1 MPKTNL
7 ATFATSSTFAPW
19 PLRAM
24 QIGAALCLAFST
36 AAHADLSLLQPPR
49 ALTGGAPLQLTL
61 LVTQDAPGRKTVK
74 LPDEIVVRISNDDF
88 KPTLLHL
95 KRAAVVPAQ
104 VTLSN
109 GQYRRISYAAELP
122 KELRGTV
129 RLEPVDWDASITT
142 IVLDRAAPAEP
153 MVAAAPAP
161 ASGAAAAAA
170 AAGTGGAAVA
180 AATDAASAANATA
193 APGTPGTSTAPAS
206 ATADAIAPT
215 ADTEFARISSH
226 EPMYIAFGKNGDANA
241 RFQLSFKFHI
251 LKPDN
256 PSSKSFLDN
265 LYFGYTQLSI
275 WDLEAESAPFRDSNY
290 RPSLFYYIPDTGL
303 RAGWFSSLGVAAGV
317 EHESN
322 GKAGPDSRSINT
334 VFVKPIF
341 TFGDPAEYHWTVAPK
356 LYAYVE
362 KADNPDIQNYR
373 GYMDLLV
380 LWGKPNGWQVGATLR
395 KGMKRNY
402 GSVDVQV
409 TYPLGKLISGAG
421 GYIWIG
427 YFTGYGEDLLDYNRH
442 SPSQVRIGYSV
453 FRW

>member
-7 ATFATSSTFAPW
+7 AAFAPTA
-19 PLRAM
+19 PRAI
-24 QIGAALCLAFST
+24 QLGVAALWVALSS
-36 AAHADLSLLQPPR
+36 AAHAELSLLQPPR
-49 ALTGGAPLQLTL
+49 ALAGDAPLQLML
-61 LVTQDAPGRKTVK
+61 LATQDAQGRKPIK

-88 KPTLLHL
+88 KPTLLPL
-95 KRAAVVPAQ
+95 KRTSAVPAQ
-104 VTLSN
+104 VTLAK
-109 GQYRRISYAAELP
+109 GQFRRVSYSAELP

-129 RLEPVDWDASITT
+129 RVEPVDWDASTTT

-153 MVAAAPAP
+153 MVAAAPAAPGNGVVPTRADGTSVSAPTVAP
-161 ASGAAAAAA
+161 APGAI
-170 AAGTGGAAVA
+170 T
-180 AATDAASAANATA
+180 SAA
-193 APGTPGTSTAPAS
+193 P
-206 ATADAIAPT
+206 DAIAPT
-215 ADTEFARISSH
+215 SDTEFARISSN
-226 EPMYIAFGKNGDANA
+226 EPMYIALGKNGDANA

-256 PSSKSFLDN
+256 PASKSFLDN

-290 RPSLFYYIPDTGL
+290 RPSLFYYVPDTGA
-303 RAGWFSSLGVAAGV
+303 RASWFTSLGIAAGI

-322 GKAGPDSRSINT
+322 GKAGDDSRSINT
-334 VFVKPIF
+334 LFFKPIF
-341 TFGDPAEYHWTVAPK
+341 KFGNLSEYHWTVAPK

-362 KADNPDIQNYR
+362 KKDNRDIQNYR

-380 LWGKPNGWQVGATLR
+380 LWGKPNGWQIGATLR

-402 GSVDVQV
+402 GSVDLQV
-409 TYPLGKLISGAG
+409 TYPLGKLIPGTG
-421 GYIWIG
+421 GYVWLG

-442 SPSQVRIGYSV
+442 STSQVRIGYSV

>member
-1 MPKTNL
+1 MPKTNF
-7 ATFATSSTFAPW
+7 ATFAPS
-19 PLRAM
+19 PLRAL
-24 QIGAALCLAFST
+24 QCGATALCLALSQT
-36 AAHADLSLLQPPR
+36 AHADLSLLQPPR
-49 ALTGGAPLQLTL
+49 ALAGGAPLQLIL
-61 LVTQDAPGRKTVK
+61 LATQDAPGRKTIK
-74 LPDEIVVRISNDDF
+74 LPGEIVVRVSNDDF

-95 KRAAVVPAQ
+95 KRAALAPSE
-104 VTLSN
+104 VTLSG
-109 GQYRRISYAAELP
+109 GQFQRISYSAVLPAEW
-122 KELRGTV
+122 RGSV
-129 RLEPVDWDASITT
+129 RIEPVDWDASTTT

-153 MVAAAPAP
+153 MVAAAPV
-161 ASGAAAAAA
+161 AS
-170 AAGTGGAAVA
+170 GTGGGSPTAGASGSPGASTAAATSGAVA
-180 AATDAASAANATA
+180 AAS
-193 APGTPGTSTAPAS
+193 
-206 ATADAIAPT
+206 ADAIAPT
-215 ADTEFARISSH
+215 SDTEFARISSN

-256 PSSKSFLDN
+256 PTSKAFLDN

-290 RPSLFYYIPDTGL
+290 RPSLFYYVPDTGV
-303 RAGWFSSLGVAAGV
+303 RAGWFSSLGVAAGF

-322 GKAGPDSRSINT
+322 GKAGADSRSINT

-341 TFGDPAEYHWTVAPK
+341 KFGNPSDYHWTIAPK

-362 KADNPDIQNYR
+362 KNDNPDIQNYR

-409 TYPLGKLISGAG
+409 TYPLGKLIPGTG
-421 GYIWIG
+421 GYLWLG
-427 YFTGYGEDLLDYNRH
+427 YFTGYGEDMLDYNRH

>member
-1 MPKTNL
+1 
-7 ATFATSSTFAPW
+7 
-19 PLRAM
+19 M
-24 QIGAALCLAFST
+24 QIGASALCLALSGV
-36 AAHADLSLLQPPR
+36 AHADLSLLQPPR

-61 LVTQDAPGRKTVK
+61 LATQDTPGRKTIK

-95 KRAAVVPAQ
+95 KREAIAPAQ
-104 VTLSN
+104 VTLAN
-109 GQYRRISYAAELP
+109 GQFRRVAYSAVLP
-122 KELRGTV
+122 KELRGAV
-129 RLEPVDWDASITT
+129 RIEPVDWDASTTT

-153 MVAAAPAP
+153 MVAAAPLPSDGSAATAAGAGVGATAAASS
-161 ASGAAAAAA
+161 ASGA
-170 AAGTGGAAVA
+170 VA
-180 AATDAASAANATA
+180 A
-193 APGTPGTSTAPAS
+193 TS
-206 ATADAIAPT
+206 ADAIAPT
-215 ADTEFARISSH
+215 ADAEFARISSN

-256 PSSKSFLDN
+256 PASKSFLDN

-290 RPSLFYYIPDTGL
+290 RPSFFYYVPDTGV
-303 RAGWFSSLGVAAGV
+303 RAGWFSSLGVAAGI

-322 GKAGPDSRSINT
+322 GKAGDDSRSINT

-341 TFGDPAEYHWTVAPK
+341 TFGNPSEYHWTVAPK
-356 LYAYVE
+356 LYAYLE
-362 KADNPDIQNYR
+362 KKDNPDIQNYR

-380 LWGKPNGWQVGATLR
+380 LWGKPNGWQIGATLR

-409 TYPLGKLISGAG
+409 TYPLGKLIPGTG
-421 GYIWIG
+421 GYIWLG
-427 YFTGYGEDLLDYNRH
+427 YFTGYGEDMLDYNRH

>member
-1 MPKTNL
+1 MLKTNL
-7 ATFATSSTFAPW
+7 TTFAPS
-19 PLRAM
+19 PRRAI
-24 QIGAALCLAFST
+24 QIGAAALCLALSG
-36 AAHADLSLLQPPR
+36 AARADLSLLQPPR

-61 LVTQDAPGRKTVK
+61 LATQDSPGRKTIR

-88 KPTLLHL
+88 KPTLLRL
-95 KRAAVVPAQ
+95 KREAVAPAQ
-104 VTLSN
+104 VTLAN
-109 GQYRRISYAAELP
+109 GQFRRVAYSAVLP
-122 KELRGTV
+122 KELRGAV
-129 RLEPVDWDASITT
+129 RIEPVDWDASTTT
-142 IVLDRAAPAEP
+142 IVLDRAAPAEA
-153 MVAAAPAP
+153 MVAASPRPADSDT
-161 ASGAAAAAA
+161 AT
-170 AAGTGGAAVA
+170 AAGTAG
-180 AATDAASAANATA
+180 AASAGAIAASSASGTVAAT
-193 APGTPGTSTAPAS
+193 S
-206 ATADAIAPT
+206 ADAIAPT
-215 ADTEFARISSH
+215 ADAEFARISSN

-256 PSSKSFLDN
+256 PASKSFLDN

-290 RPSLFYYIPDTGL
+290 RPSLFYYVPDTGV
-303 RAGWFSSLGVAAGV
+303 RAGWFSSLGVAAGI

-322 GKAGPDSRSINT
+322 GKAGDDSRSINT
-334 VFVKPIF
+334 VFVKPIL
-341 TFGDPAEYHWTVAPK
+341 TFGNPSEYHWTVAPK
-356 LYAYVE
+356 LYAYLE
-362 KADNPDIQNYR
+362 KKDNADIQNYR

-380 LWGKPNGWQVGATLR
+380 LWGKPNGWQIGATLR

-409 TYPLGKLISGAG
+409 TYPLGKLIPGTG
-421 GYIWIG
+421 GYIWLG

>member
-1 MPKTNL
+1 MPKTNF
-7 ATFATSSTFAPW
+7 ATFAPS
-19 PLRAM
+19 PLRVL
-24 QIGAALCLAFST
+24 QCGATALCLALSQT
-36 AAHADLSLLQPPR
+36 AHADLSLLQPPR
-49 ALTGGAPLQLTL
+49 ALAGGAPLQLIL
-61 LVTQDAPGRKTVK
+61 LATQDTPGRKTIKV
-74 LPDEIVVRISNDDF
+74 PAEIVVRVSNDDF

-95 KRAAVVPAQ
+95 KRAALEPSE

-109 GQYRRISYAAELP
+109 GQFRRISYSAVLPAEW
-122 KELRGTV
+122 RGSV
-129 RLEPVDWDASITT
+129 RIEPVDWDASTTT

-161 ASGAAAAAA
+161 S
-170 AAGTGGAAVA
+170 GTGGASSAVPA
-180 AATDAASAANATA
+180 APSAPAASGASAA
-193 APGTPGTSTAPAS
+193 AS
-206 ATADAIAPT
+206 PDVIAPT
-215 ADTEFARISSH
+215 SDTEFARISSN

-256 PSSKSFLDN
+256 PTSKAFLDN

-290 RPSLFYYIPDTGL
+290 RPSLFYYVPDTGV
-303 RAGWFSSLGVAAGV
+303 RAGWLSSLGVAAGF

-322 GKAGPDSRSINT
+322 GKAGTDSRSINT

-341 TFGDPAEYHWTVAPK
+341 KFGNLSDYHWTIAPK
-356 LYAYVE
+356 FYAYVE
-362 KADNPDIQNYR
+362 KKDNPDIQNYR

-380 LWGKPNGWQVGATLR
+380 LWGKPNGWQIGATLR

-409 TYPLGKLISGAG
+409 TYPLGKLIPGTG
-421 GYIWIG
+421 GYLWLG
-427 YFTGYGEDLLDYNRH
+427 YFTGYGEDMLDYNRH

>member
-1 MPKTNL
+1 MLTTNL
-7 ATFATSSTFAPW
+7 ATFAPS
-19 PLRAM
+19 PLRAL
-24 QIGAALCLAFST
+24 QLGTVALCLALSN

-61 LVTQDAPGRKTVK
+61 LATQDTAGGTTIA

-104 VTLSN
+104 VTLDE
-109 GQYRRISYAAELP
+109 GQFRRVPYAAALP

-129 RLEPVDWDASITT
+129 RIEPVDWDASTTT

-153 MVAAAPAP
+153 MVAAAPAAGEWAAP
-161 ASGAAAAAA
+161 GAAASGAAAA
-170 AAGTGGAAVA
+170 
-180 AATDAASAANATA
+180 
-193 APGTPGTSTAPAS
+193 TPAPAS
-206 ATADAIAPT
+206 DAIASAGPDAIAPT
-215 ADTEFARISSH
+215 SDAEFARISSN

-256 PSSKSFLDN
+256 PASKSFLDN

-290 RPSLFYYIPDTGL
+290 RPSLFYYIPDTGV
-303 RAGWFSSLGVAAGV
+303 RAGWFSSLGIAAGI

-322 GKAGPDSRSINT
+322 GKAGDDSRSINT
-334 VFVKPIF
+334 VFVKPIL
-341 TFGDPAEYHWTVAPK
+341 TFGNPSEYHWTIAPK
-356 LYAYVE
+356 LYAYLE
-362 KADNPDIQNYR
+362 KKDNPDIQNYR

-380 LWGKPNGWQVGATLR
+380 LWGKPNGWQIGATLR

-409 TYPLGKLISGAG
+409 TYPLGKLIPGTG
-421 GYIWIG
+421 GYIWLG
-427 YFTGYGEDLLDYNRH
+427 YFTGYGEDMLDYNRH

>member
-7 ATFATSSTFAPW
+7 ATFAPS
-19 PLRAM
+19 PLRAIR
-24 QIGAALCLAFST
+24 IGTAALCLALSS
-36 AAHADLSLLQPPR
+36 AANAELSLLQPPR

-61 LVTQDAPGRKTVK
+61 LATQDTPGRKTIK
-74 LPDEIVVRISNDDF
+74 LPDDIVVRIANDDF

-95 KRAAVVPAQ
+95 KRAAVAPAE

-109 GQYRRISYAAELP
+109 GQFRRIEYSAVLP

-129 RLEPVDWDASITT
+129 RIEPVDWDASTIT

-153 MVAAAPAP
+153 MIAAAPVAPVAAADTAQTKGE
-161 ASGAAAAAA
+161 GAAASSAI
-170 AAGTGGAAVA
+170 
-180 AATDAASAANATA
+180 ASAAPDTV
-193 APGTPGTSTAPAS
+193 
-206 ATADAIAPT
+206 APT
-215 ADTEFARISSH
+215 SDTEFARISSN

-256 PSSKSFLDN
+256 PASKSLLDN

-275 WDLEAESAPFRDSNY
+275 WDLQAESAPFRDSNY
-290 RPSLFYYIPDTGL
+290 RPSLFYYIPDTGA
-303 RAGWFSSLGVAAGV
+303 RASWFTSLGIAAGV

-334 VFVKPIF
+334 VFVKPIL
-341 TFGDPAEYHWTVAPK
+341 TFGNPSEYHWTVAPK
-356 LYAYVE
+356 LYAYLE
-362 KADNPDIQNYR
+362 KSDNPDIQNYR

-380 LWGKPNGWQVGATLR
+380 LWGKPNGWQIGATLR

-409 TYPLGKLISGAG
+409 TYPLGKLIPGTG
-421 GYIWIG
+421 GYIWLG

>member
-7 ATFATSSTFAPW
+7 TTFAPS
-19 PLRAM
+19 PLRAIR
-24 QIGAALCLAFST
+24 IGTATLCLALSG
-36 AAHADLSLLQPPR
+36 AANAELSLLQPPR
-49 ALTGGAPLQLTL
+49 ALTGEAPLQLTL
-61 LVTQDAPGRKTVK
+61 LVTQDTPGRKTIK

-95 KRAAVVPAQ
+95 KRAAMAPAS

-109 GQYRRISYAAELP
+109 GQFRRISYSAALP
-122 KELRGTV
+122 TALRGTV
-129 RLEPVDWDASITT
+129 RIEPVDWDASTT
-142 IVLDRAAPAEP
+142 TLVLDRAAPSEP
-153 MVAAAPAP
+153 MVAAAPASP
-161 ASGAAAAAA
+161 DASAAQNA
-170 AAGTGGAAVA
+170 AAG
-180 AATDAASAANATA
+180 ATASAA
-193 APGTPGTSTAPAS
+193 APAS
-206 ATADAIAPT
+206 SAIASAAPDAIAPT
-215 ADTEFARISSH
+215 TDTEFARISSN

-256 PSSKSFLDN
+256 PTSKSFLDN

-275 WDLEAESAPFRDSNY
+275 WDLQAESAPFRDSNY
-290 RPSLFYYIPDTGL
+290 RPSLFYYVPDTGV
-303 RAGWFSSLGVAAGV
+303 RTSWFTSLGVAAGI

-322 GKAGPDSRSINT
+322 GKAGDDSRSINT
-334 VFVKPIF
+334 VFVKPILK
-341 TFGDPAEYHWTVAPK
+341 FGNPSEYHLTVAPK
-356 LYAYVE
+356 LYAYLE
-362 KADNPDIQNYR
+362 KNDNSDIQDYR

-380 LWGKPNGWQVGATLR
+380 LWGKPNGWQIGATLR

-409 TYPLGKLISGAG
+409 TYPLGKLIPGTG
-421 GYIWIG
+421 GYVWLG

-442 SPSQVRIGYSV
+442 STSQVRIGYSV

>member
-7 ATFATSSTFAPW
+7 ATFAPS
-19 PLRAM
+19 PLRAIR
-24 QIGAALCLAFST
+24 IGTAALCLALSS
-36 AAHADLSLLQPPR
+36 AANAELSLLQPPR

-61 LVTQDAPGRKTVK
+61 LATQDTPGRKTIK
-74 LPDEIVVRISNDDF
+74 LPDEIVVRIANDDF

-95 KRAAVVPAQ
+95 KRAAVAPAE

-109 GQYRRISYAAELP
+109 GQFRRIEYSAALP

-129 RLEPVDWDASITT
+129 RIEPVDWDASTIT

-161 ASGAAAAAA
+161 AAAGTAQTTGDGAAAS
-170 AAGTGGAAVA
+170 AVA
-180 AATDAASAANATA
+180 PASSAIASAAPDTV
-193 APGTPGTSTAPAS
+193 
-206 ATADAIAPT
+206 APT
-215 ADTEFARISSH
+215 SDTEFARISSH

-256 PSSKSFLDN
+256 PASKSLLDN

-275 WDLEAESAPFRDSNY
+275 WDLQAESAPFRDSNY
-290 RPSLFYYIPDTGL
+290 RPSLFYYIPDTGA
-303 RAGWFSSLGVAAGV
+303 RASWFTSLGIAAGV

-334 VFVKPIF
+334 VFVKPIL
-341 TFGDPAEYHWTVAPK
+341 TFGNPSEYHWTVAPK
-356 LYAYVE
+356 LYAYLE
-362 KADNPDIQNYR
+362 KSDNPDIQNYR

-380 LWGKPNGWQVGATLR
+380 LWGKPNGWQIGATLR

-409 TYPLGKLISGAG
+409 TYPLGKLIPGTG
-421 GYIWIG
+421 GYIWLG
-427 YFTGYGEDLLDYNRH
+427 YFTGYGEDMLDYNRH

>member
-1 MPKTNL
+1 M
-7 ATFATSSTFAPW
+7 
-19 PLRAM
+19 
-24 QIGAALCLAFST
+24 
-36 AAHADLSLLQPPR
+36 
-49 ALTGGAPLQLTL
+49 QLTVL
-61 LVTQDAPGRKTVK
+61 ATQDAPGRKTLK

-95 KRAAVVPAQ
+95 KREATVPAS
-104 VTLSN
+104 VTLAS
-109 GQYRRISYAAELP
+109 GQFQRIGYSAVLP
-122 KELRGTV
+122 KELRGAV
-129 RLEPVDWDASITT
+129 RIEPVDWDASTTT
-142 IVLDRAAPAEP
+142 IVLNRAAPAEP
-153 MVAAAPAP
+153 MVAAAPLATDGAAATAGAGAAATVAGTGP
-161 ASGAAAAAA
+161 ATGASGA
-170 AAGTGGAAVA
+170 T
-180 AATDAASAANATA
+180 AATPPDV
-193 APGTPGTSTAPAS
+193 
-206 ATADAIAPT
+206 IAPT
-215 ADTEFARISSH
+215 ADTEFARISAN

-290 RPSLFYYIPDTGL
+290 RPSFFYYVPDTGV
-303 RAGWFSSLGVAAGV
+303 RAGWFSSLGIAAGI

-322 GKAGPDSRSINT
+322 GKAGDDSRSINT
-334 VFVKPIF
+334 VFVKPIL
-341 TFGDPAEYHWTVAPK
+341 TFGNPSEYHWTVAPK
-356 LYAYVE
+356 LYAYLE
-362 KADNPDIQNYR
+362 KNDNPDIQNYR

-380 LWGKPNGWQVGATLR
+380 LWGKPNGWQIGATLR

-409 TYPLGKLISGAG
+409 TYPLGKLIPGTG
-421 GYIWIG
+421 GYIWVG

>member
-1 MPKTNL
+1 MLKTNL
-7 ATFATSSTFAPW
+7 ATFAPS
-19 PLRAM
+19 PLRAI
-24 QIGAALCLAFST
+24 QVGAAALCLALSS

-49 ALTGGAPLQLTL
+49 ALAGGAPLQLTL
-61 LVTQDAPGRKTVK
+61 LATQDSPGSKTIQ
-74 LPDEIVVRISNDDF
+74 LPEEIVVRISNDDF
-88 KPTLLHL
+88 KPTLLRL

-104 VTLSN
+104 LTLSD
-109 GQYRRISYAAELP
+109 GQFRRISYSAVLP
-122 KELRGTV
+122 KELRGSV
-129 RLEPVDWDASITT
+129 RIEPVDWDASVTT
-142 IVLDRAAPAEP
+142 VVLDRAAPAEP
-153 MVAAAPAP
+153 MVAAAPKPAESGTSPGTWDGTAAP
-161 ASGAAAAAA
+161 ASGALAAAP
-170 AAGTGGAAVA
+170 
-180 AATDAASAANATA
+180 AATS
-193 APGTPGTSTAPAS
+193 S
-206 ATADAIAPT
+206 DAIAPT
-215 ADTEFARISSH
+215 ADAEFARISSN

-290 RPSLFYYIPDTGL
+290 RPSFFYYVPDTGV
-303 RAGWFSSLGVAAGV
+303 RAGWFSSLGVAAGI

-322 GKAGPDSRSINT
+322 GKAGDDSRSINT
-334 VFVKPIF
+334 VFVKPIL
-341 TFGDPAEYHWTVAPK
+341 TFGNPSEYHWTVAPK
-356 LYAYVE
+356 LYAYLE
-362 KADNPDIQNYR
+362 KKDNSDIQNYR

-380 LWGKPNGWQVGATLR
+380 LWGKPNGWQIGATLR

-409 TYPLGKLISGAG
+409 TYPLGKLIPGTG
-421 GYIWIG
+421 GYIWLG

>member
-7 ATFATSSTFAPW
+7 AAFAPS
-19 PLRAM
+19 PLHAI
-24 QIGAALCLAFST
+24 QVGAVALCLALST
-36 AAHADLSLLQPPR
+36 PARADLSLLQPPR

-61 LVTQDAPGRKTVK
+61 LATQDAPGRKTIK

-95 KRAAVVPAQ
+95 KRAAIAPAE
-104 VTLSN
+104 VTLAN
-109 GQYRRISYAAELP
+109 GQFRRITYSAALP

-129 RLEPVDWDASITT
+129 RLEPIDWDASTT
-142 IVLDRAAPAEP
+142 TLVLDRAAPAEP
-153 MVAAAPAP
+153 MVAAAPLP
-161 ASGAAAAAA
+161 ASNGD
-170 AAGTGGAAVA
+170 AAVGG
-180 AATDAASAANATA
+180 TAASASA
-193 APGTPGTSTAPAS
+193 ASASGSPAS
-206 ATADAIAPT
+206 ASADTIAPT
-215 ADTEFARISSH
+215 TDTEFARISSN
-226 EPMYIAFGKNGDANA
+226 EPMYFAIGKNGDTNA

-256 PSSKSFLDN
+256 PASKSFLDN

-275 WDLEAESAPFRDSNY
+275 WDLEAQSAPFRDSNY
-290 RPSLFYYIPDTGL
+290 RPSLFYYIPDTGV
-303 RAGWFSSLGVAAGV
+303 RAGWFSSLGVAAGI

-322 GKAGPDSRSINT
+322 GKAGSDSRSINM
-334 VFVKPIF
+334 VFVKPIL
-341 TFGDPAEYHWTVAPK
+341 TFGNPSEYHWTVAPK

-362 KADNPDIQNYR
+362 KNDNPDIQNYR

-409 TYPLGKLISGAG
+409 TYPLGKLIPGTG
-421 GYIWIG
+421 GYIWLG

>member
-7 ATFATSSTFAPW
+7 ATFAPS
-19 PLRAM
+19 PLRAI
-24 QIGAALCLAFST
+24 QVSAVALCLAMSST
-36 AAHADLSLLQPPR
+36 ARADLSLLQPPR
-49 ALTGGAPLQLTL
+49 ALTGSAPLQLTL
-61 LVTQDAPGRKTVK
+61 LATQDAPGHKTIK

-95 KRAAVVPAQ
+95 KRTAIAPTQ
-104 VTLSN
+104 VTLAT
-109 GQYRRISYAAELP
+109 GQFRRITYSAALP

-129 RLEPVDWDASITT
+129 RIEAVDWDASATT

-153 MVAAAPAP
+153 MVAASPLPASDGAATSTTPPTGTTAAAP
-161 ASGAAAAAA
+161 ASG
-170 AAGTGGAAVA
+170 GMTTV
-180 AATDAASAANATA
+180 S
-193 APGTPGTSTAPAS
+193 
-206 ATADAIAPT
+206 ADAIPPT
-215 ADTEFARISSH
+215 TDAEFARISSN

-275 WDLEAESAPFRDSNY
+275 WDLEAQSAPFRDSNY
-290 RPSLFYYIPDTGL
+290 RPSLFYYIPDTGA
-303 RAGWFSSLGVAAGV
+303 RAGWFTSLGIAAGI

-322 GKAGPDSRSINT
+322 GKAGSDSRSINT
-334 VFVKPIF
+334 VFVKPIL
-341 TFGDPAEYHWTVAPK
+341 TFGNPSEYHWTVAPK
-356 LYAYVE
+356 LYAYLE
-362 KADNPDIQNYR
+362 KNDNPDIQNYR

-380 LWGKPNGWQVGATLR
+380 LWGKPNGWQIGATLR

-409 TYPLGKLISGAG
+409 TYPLGKLIPGTG
-421 GYIWIG
+421 GYIWLG
-427 YFTGYGEDLLDYNRH
+427 YFTGYGEDMLDYNRH

>member
-1 MPKTNL
+1 MLKTNL
-7 ATFATSSTFAPW
+7 ATFAPS
-19 PLRAM
+19 PLRAI
-24 QIGAALCLAFST
+24 QVGATALCLALSS

-49 ALTGGAPLQLTL
+49 ALTGGAPLQLML
-61 LVTQDAPGRKTVK
+61 LATQDSPGRKTIQ

-95 KRAAVVPAQ
+95 KRAAIVPAQ
-104 VTLSN
+104 LTLSN
-109 GQYRRISYAAELP
+109 GQFRRISYSAVLP
-122 KELRGTV
+122 KELRGSV
-129 RLEPVDWDASITT
+129 RIEPVDWDASITT
-142 IVLDRAAPAEP
+142 VVLDRAAPAEP
-153 MVAAAPAP
+153 MVAAAPIPAEGGASPGTGDATAAP
-161 ASGAAAAAA
+161 ASGALAAAP
-170 AAGTGGAAVA
+170 
-180 AATDAASAANATA
+180 AATS
-193 APGTPGTSTAPAS
+193 S
-206 ATADAIAPT
+206 DAIAPT
-215 ADTEFARISSH
+215 ADAEFARISSN
-226 EPMYIAFGKNGDANA
+226 EPMYIGFGKNGDANA

-256 PSSKSFLDN
+256 PSSKAFLDN

-290 RPSLFYYIPDTGL
+290 RPSFFYYVPDTGV
-303 RAGWFSSLGVAAGV
+303 RAGWFSSLGIAAGI

-334 VFVKPIF
+334 VFVKPIL
-341 TFGDPAEYHWTVAPK
+341 TFGNPSEYHWTVAPK

-362 KADNPDIQNYR
+362 KKDNPDIQNYR

-380 LWGKPNGWQVGATLR
+380 LWGKPNGWQIGATLR

-409 TYPLGKLISGAG
+409 TYPLGKLIPGTG
-421 GYIWIG
+421 GYIWLG
-427 YFTGYGEDLLDYNRH
+427 YFTGYGEDMLDYNRH